1 MAAGIVRQGPP
12 WQKEKMILKS
22 LKFGQ
27 KTLFKT
33 LLVAVEAAMV
43 LLVLALVG
51 GGVLVWKLNRGPIE
65 VGFARKYIES
75 ELSDPARELSLHV
88 EKVFL
93 DWSAIDSRPRVTL
106 QNVRIYNMAS
116 NHLILSVKSAAVSMS
131 RTSLLLGQFE
141 PRTIVIENPLLS
153 VVRDEGNRFHLAISD
168 SADAAEKP
176 ETDLEAQSALLFSVM
191 DTMAR
196 PRSEIPRDWPVRSL
210 ELFMISGARLRVED
224 RVLQQSWLVPK
235 ADMAFRRERG
245 TLVTTASLWLE
256 DAAAAPTLQVEAAYI
271 RERKSIVADVNLA
284 SLRAPFL
291 ASKFPD
297 LSWLKNQ
304 NIVLSGKAQAQL
316 GENFAFSGFEA
327 TLESSNGA
335 FVVPDVYETP
345 VPFQKMLLNVAYDH
359 GSGSLTLKDSELVLT
374 DDFSLTFG
382 GAVNPVK
389 ETGGYFMPL
398 HIDVHSLPQARVA
411 AFWPSAMKGDPSEE
425 WALRRLAD
433 GRVFDSTIDLALN
446 AARADDVWS
455 VDLADLKAAFNIE
468 NMTVDYSA
476 PLMPVKKAN
485 GKGVYD
491 YKEDRMTIDV
501 ASGMLGDMTIKSGKI
516 VIDTVVGAKIGHA
529 SIDAHLQG
537 PLKTVFKYISSEPIN
552 VAGDIVSDINKIEGS
567 ADLQLNVS
575 FPTLKELPAEKIDV
589 TATGTGDKILMPGL
603 VNRLDVSGGP
613 VKVTVKNQRVDVSG
627 KGRIDGR
634 DMNFTYAQYF
644 EAKGNPFGM
653 QVVAD
658 VMADS
663 DLRQKFGID
672 LSDWIEGSVPAK
684 ITYTDFGGG
693 RAEAEANVDATP
705 ATLMVKPM
713 SYTKPPGKAAKASAK
728 AYLQNNILT
737 EIKNLS
743 VETPEGRVEGAQM
756 RFVQSGKETLL
767 KSGEFPRARLNES
780 DVAIKFDISPQN
792 IISMSIQGPFLDAR
806 PFLENDKKGA
816 DYHGPGLIA
825 NVNVARMRTAEARL
839 VEKAVASIDM
849 DTQGEL
855 NRLTLDAT
863 AGTGPLLFRYQPE
876 GNRMIL
882 RISAQDGGAALLAF
896 GVYENTRGGQLLVEG
911 ESAPGGDKK
920 LISGKAELT
929 NFRVINAPVLARL
942 VNALSLPGILS
953 LLGSDGID
961 FARLESQFTWEKRKG
976 VDLIRTKE
984 GRTSGAS
991 MGLTFE
997 GTLDRM
1003 ADNIDVSGTIVPAS
1017 MLNSILSSIPIVGD
1031 ILTAGSGDAVF
1042 AATYTVRGPAKN
1054 PTIMVNPLAVLAPGF
1069 LRQIFFE

>member
-1 MAAGIVRQGPP
+1 
-12 WQKEKMILKS
+12 MILKS

-33 LLVAVEAAMV
+33 LLLTFEAAMV
-43 LLVLALVG
+43 LLVLAMVG
-51 GGVLVWKLNRGPIE
+51 GGALVWKLNRGPIE
-65 VGFARKYIES
+65 VGFARKFLES
-75 ELSDPARELSLHV
+75 ELSDPARDLSLRV

-106 QNVRIYNMAS
+106 QDVRILNTATD
-116 NHLILSVKSAAVSMS
+116 HLVLSVKSAAVSMS

-141 PRTIVIENPLLS
+141 PRTIVIEKPLLT
-153 VVRDEGNRFHLAISD
+153 VVRDQDNEFHLAISD
-168 SADAAEKP
+168 SADTAEKP
-176 ETDLEAQSALLFSVM
+176 AADLHEQSALLFSVM
-191 DTMAR
+191 DTMAK
-196 PRSEIPRDWPVRSL
+196 PRNEIPRDWPVRSL
-210 ELFMISGARLRVED
+210 ELFMISGARMRVED

-256 DAAAAPTLQVEAAYI
+256 DTAVPAPTLQAEAAYI
-271 RERKSIVADVNLA
+271 RDRKSIVADVSLTN
-284 SLRAPFL
+284 LRAPFL

-297 LSWLKNQ
+297 LDWLKNQ
-304 NIVLSGKAQAQL
+304 NIVLNGKAQAQL
-316 GENFAFSGFEA
+316 GENFSFSGFEA

-335 FVVPDVYETP
+335 FAVPDVYETP
-345 VPFQKMLLNVAYDH
+345 VPFQKMLLNIAYDH
-359 GSGSLTLKDSELVLT
+359 RSGSLTLKDSNLALT
-374 DDFSLTFG
+374 DDFSMTFSG
-382 GAVNPVK
+382 SVDPVK
-389 ETGGYFMPL
+389 ESGGYSMPL
-398 HIDVHSLPQARVA
+398 HIAVHSLPQARVA
-411 AFWPSAMKGDPSEE
+411 TFWPAVMKGDPSEE

-433 GRVFDSTIDLALN
+433 GRIFDSTIDLALN
-446 AARADDVWS
+446 ADRAEGEWS
-455 VDLADLKAAFNIE
+455 VTLADLKAAFNIE

-485 GKGVYD
+485 GKGVYN

-516 VIDTVVGAKIGHA
+516 VVDTVIGAKIGHA

-552 VAGDIVSDINKIEGS
+552 VAGDIVSDMNKIEGS

-603 VNRLDVSGGP
+603 VNKLDVSGGP
-613 VKVTVKNQRVDVSG
+613 VKVAVKDKRVDVSG

-693 RAEAEANVDATP
+693 RAEVDADVDATP

-713 SYTKPPGKAAKASAK
+713 SYTKPPGKAARASAK

-825 NVNVARMRTAEARL
+825 NVSVARMRTAEARL
-839 VEKAVASIDM
+839 IEKAVAAIDM

-863 AGTGPLLFRYQPE
+863 AGAGPLLFRYQPE

-911 ESAPGGDKK
+911 ASAPGGDKK

-997 GTLDRM
+997 GALDRM

-1042 AATYTVRGPAKN
+1042 AATYTVKGPAKN